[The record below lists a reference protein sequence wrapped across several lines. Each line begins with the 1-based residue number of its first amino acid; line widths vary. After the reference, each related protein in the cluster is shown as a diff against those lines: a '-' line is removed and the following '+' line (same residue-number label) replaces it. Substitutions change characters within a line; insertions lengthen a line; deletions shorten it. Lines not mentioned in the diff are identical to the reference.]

1 MYAARW
7 MLLSMIPNNIS
18 TRYNNSGPG
27 VVQTGTEAGDSC
39 ELESVV
45 GPAGYVEGDE
55 SEREGDGWEEID
67 VALGYV
73 VSWRDGRVLSED
85 EIRRIYVKTSNRFQI
100 MEDTTDHED
109 DTRDERIFMGDS
121 IIRKTDGTVCG
132 KKTKTTT
139 VCLPGARV
147 EDVRCWVQV
156 RGGGGS
162 ILVHVGTNDAWS
174 ERRVKLSVNVHALLL
189 AISKFSGRNSQCGY
203 YIAVRISAEGGNHC
217 QNLCRHECALI
228 IDGALSPCWSFA
240 QYDRYID

>member
-1 MYAARW
+1 MS
-7 MLLSMIPNNIS
+7 L
-18 TRYNNSGPG
+18 
-27 VVQTGTEAGDSC
+27 
-39 ELESVV
+39 SVV
-45 GPAGYVEGDE
+45 GPAGDVEGDE

-73 VSWRDGRVLSED
+73 VSWRDGRALSED

-156 RGGGGS
+156 RGGG
-162 ILVHVGTNDAWS
+162 VYPGTCRD
-174 ERRVKLSVNVHALLL
+174 ERRVVRTTRKIVG
-189 AISKFSGRNSQCGY
+189 KRTR
-203 YIAVRISAEGGNHC
+203 IAASN
-217 QNLCRHECALI
+217 
-228 IDGALSPCWSFA
+228 
-240 QYDRYID
+240 